1 MAERNQYP
9 IWLVEVVERDDRKSW
24 AISGRRDEKAAV
36 FFRTKE
42 TASEFQ
48 RRNPWFGSSDLGT
61 LENPIELEQHLG
73 KLKRSAFT
81 HILVDPD
88 PVRPG
93 LEFIPI
99 DNVPYRW

>member
-1 MAERNQYP
+1 MAERIRYP
-9 IWLVEVVERDDRKSW
+9 IWLVELIERDDRKSW
-24 AISGRRDEKAAV
+24 AVSGRGAERAAV
-36 FFRTKE
+36 VFRTKD
-42 TASEFQ
+42 TAREFQ

-88 PVRPG
+88 PVGRE

-99 DNVPYRW
+99 DNIPRRW